1 MIQGWPIYRVDAA
14 SFADMKPAPIP
25 LDIRSAILA
34 ALEKAELTHDV
45 KVLLAVESGSRAWG
59 FASPDSDWD
68 VRFIYVHR
76 PEWYLGIDAK
86 RDVIEQM
93 LPMDI
98 DLAGWELRKT
108 LGLFRKSNPPLLEWL
123 RSPLLYI
130 EQFSTA
136 QQLRD
141 LSTVFFSPISVSYH
155 YLSMGKRNHAQYLL
169 GEEVRLKKYLY
180 VLRPL
185 LACDWI
191 AETGTMAP
199 MEFQRLLDRLL
210 PKGEVREAVDRLLK
224 NKMSGGELGTGPR
237 DPVLHA
243 WIEERL
249 AHYALNPP
257 TQAAASDADTEQL
270 DALMRST
277 LSEVWS
283 R

>member
-1 MIQGWPIYRVDAA
+1 MTLGT
-14 SFADMKPAPIP
+14 IP
-25 LDIRSAILA
+25 PDIRSAIVGA
-34 ALEKAELTHDV
+34 IEEAERTHEV

-76 PEWYLGIDAK
+76 PEWYLGIDDK

-98 DLAGWELRKT
+98 DLAGWELRKA
-108 LGLFRKSNPPLLEWL
+108 LRLFRKSNPPLLEWL
-123 RSPLLYI
+123 RSPLLYK

-141 LSTVFFSPISVSYH
+141 LSVPFFSPISVSYH

-169 GEEVRLKKYLY
+169 GDEVRLKKYLY

-199 MEFQRLLDRLL
+199 MEVQQLFYRLL
-210 PKGEVREAVDRLLK
+210 PHGEGREAVDRLLK

-237 DPVLHA
+237 DPVLHD
-243 WIEERL
+243 WIDERI

-257 TQAAASDADTEQL
+257 AQGAASDADTERL
-270 DALMRST
+270 GGLFRAT
-277 LSEVWS
+277 LSEVWNM

>member
-1 MIQGWPIYRVDAA
+1 MNLGA
-14 SFADMKPAPIP
+14 IP
-25 LDIRSAILA
+25 PDIRRAIVVA
-34 ALEKAELTHDV
+34 IEEAERAHDV

-76 PEWYLGIDAK
+76 PEWYLGIDDK
-86 RDVIEQM
+86 RDVIERM

-98 DLAGWELRKT
+98 DLAGWELRKA
-108 LGLFRKSNPPLLEWL
+108 LRLFRKSNPPLLEWL
-123 RSPLLYI
+123 RSPLLYK
-130 EQFSTA
+130 EQCSTA

-141 LSTVFFSPISVSYH
+141 LSAAFFSPISVSYH

-199 MEFQRLLDRLL
+199 MEFHHLLDRLL
-210 PKGEVREAVDRLLK
+210 PSGEVRDAVDRLLK

-243 WIEERL
+243 WIDERL
-249 AHYALNPP
+249 AHYEQNPP
-257 TQAAASDADTEQL
+257 TQAAATDADTARL

-277 LSEVWS
+277 LNEVWG
-283 R
+283 